1 VGEPGSRAY
10 FRRANVRL
18 TAPQA
23 GQITGNFNIGEESQ
37 PANVRQETGAGP
49 SSGTAPNIATTA
61 NYYGN
66 EDLGVALDVHQT
78 GPSLNGTYSGSGPA
92 NVEGVDYHITGKQ
105 PRPFGQRF

>member
-1 VGEPGSRAY
+1 L
-10 FRRANVRL
+10 RL
-18 TAPQA
+18 TAPSP
-23 GQITGNFNIGEESQ
+23 GQITGFFNIGDESQ
-37 PANVRQETGAGP
+37 PNNVQQEGGAGP
-49 SSGTAPNIATTA
+49 SSGTSPSLSTTA

-92 NVEGVDYHITGKQ
+92 NIEGVDYHINAKN